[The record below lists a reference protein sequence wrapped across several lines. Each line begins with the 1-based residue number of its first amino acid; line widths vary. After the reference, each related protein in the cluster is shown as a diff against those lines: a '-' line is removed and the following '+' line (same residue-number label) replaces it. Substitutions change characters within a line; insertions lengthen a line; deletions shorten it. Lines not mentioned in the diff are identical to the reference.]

1 MTIQKPLRVYTL
13 HYNHPSLEFELTMDH
28 TPNLLGNNSLIHKN
42 VCCFTKWQRI
52 VKILWVSSKVWYSY
66 QPPFPAGTFL
76 HRRCTFVLCMPVSV
90 SRKDLR
96 IEVTRHLAGCLYF
109 KRLSEFP
116 PSATPQTLPT
126 IVYVWMY
133 RKEIVFVFASWQA
146 DPVPGGEQPCFEAM
160 WSFSWVMNLQFTICN
175 L

>member
-1 MTIQKPLRVYTL
+1 MWSWYLSHLCRPSGSQWKGRGILTICMTIQKPLRVYTL

-90 SRKDLR
+90 SRKVLR

-109 KRLSEFP
+109 KRLWGFP
-116 PSATPQTLPT
+116 PQRHHKLSQ
-126 IVYVWMY
+126 
-133 RKEIVFVFASWQA
+133 Q
-146 DPVPGGEQPCFEAM
+146 
-160 WSFSWVMNLQFTICN
+160 
-175 L
+175 